1 MVIYSSVTRLNPQFS
16 TETSTILMK
25 LVWGYSEQTGYICN
39 TDRSF
44 PRQMLSVWT
53 LLSTAIC
60 AVSVSAIPQRLV
72 FHGHQLTLDLP
83 ERTQRLEFVSA
94 DESEQFTIWD
104 HKTISFRPSN
114 PSKGHVSSVGKG
126 WTFRIQR
133 VTFDDEGSYTL
144 LNHFGS
150 TISSY
155 IVKVKTNREV
165 IDRIAGETLT
175 ISLAGLKQSDAILH
189 FYSNNSSLLLV
200 ENGVPVGR
208 NHPDY
213 ISRLKVTSEK
223 IQILNVNT
231 SDIGRYRLTDHKG
244 RLVSNNTMI
253 LVDHHESAANKGL
266 IALLLLGI
274 PGGICF
280 CCRKRICKKCRSTKS
295 DTNTGQPNTVPVS
308 IPCSNT
314 MSDPVGPGDTGQGYI
329 AGYLPHPDQG
339 QIHYPYPP
347 ESSGQPAVPPNP
359 GFYPEYQN
367 PVYPPAFGPGHPPA
381 QPPQWNAPPTHYNPS
396 APVNYT
402 PVMSSAP
409 PGPEPS
415 MSNMN
420 ELPPTAPLLTPQ
432 PESQPSDRTRISM
445 DILNSSDS
453 GVKFDV
459 NKGKSSGSNFL

>member
-1 MVIYSSVTRLNPQFS
+1 
-16 TETSTILMK
+16 
-25 LVWGYSEQTGYICN
+25 
-39 TDRSF
+39 
-44 PRQMLSVWT
+44 MLSVWT

-60 AVSVSAIPQRLV
+60 AVSVSAISQRLV
-72 FHGHQLTLDLP
+72 FHGQQLTLDLP

-104 HKTISFRPSN
+104 HKTISVRPSN

-133 VTFDDEGSYTL
+133 VTFDDEGSYIL

-150 TISSY
+150 TISSH
-155 IVKVKTNREV
+155 IVKVKTNREL

-189 FYSNNSSLLLV
+189 FYSNNSSLILV

-213 ISRLKVTSEK
+213 INRLKVTSEK

-274 PGGICF
+274 PGGLCF
-280 CCRKRICKKCRSTKS
+280 CCRKRICKKCRTTKS

-314 MSDPVGPGDTGQGYI
+314 MSDPLVQSLFI
-329 AGYLPHPDQG
+329 NQFCAFSLFK
-339 QIHYPYPP
+339 
-347 ESSGQPAVPPNP
+347 

-367 PVYPPAFGPGHPPA
+367 PVYPPAFGPGLPPA

-396 APVNYT
+396 APVVHPKSFANLFAFH
-402 PVMSSAP
+402 PVGLYFYVLICNQRWQA
-409 PGPEPS
+409 
-415 MSNMN
+415 NM
-420 ELPPTAPLLTPQ
+420 
-432 PESQPSDRTRISM
+432 
-445 DILNSSDS
+445 
-453 GVKFDV
+453 
-459 NKGKSSGSNFL
+459 